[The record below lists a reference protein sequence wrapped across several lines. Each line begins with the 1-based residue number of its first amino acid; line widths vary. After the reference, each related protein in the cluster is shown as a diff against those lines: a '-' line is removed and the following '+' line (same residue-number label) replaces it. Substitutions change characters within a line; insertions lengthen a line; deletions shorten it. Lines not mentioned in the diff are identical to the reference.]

1 MVSLQFNLAMMT
13 NIEELVSDK
22 HLCMT
27 FNEFVEAIGRVA
39 AQLEVPHP
47 LEDDVSDDVE
57 LTAEQRDMYNKKPLQ
72 EKIEIL
78 LINVARNVLSKGQFK
93 QHLEILK
100 QFKKAKVH
108 PNHIETASL
117 RLQ

>member
-1 MVSLQFNLAMMT
+1 
-13 NIEELVSDK
+13 
-22 HLCMT
+22 
-27 FNEFVEAIGRVA
+27 
-39 AQLEVPHP
+39 
-47 LEDDVSDDVE
+47 VSDDVE

>member
-1 MVSLQFNLAMMT
+1 MS
-13 NIEELVSDK
+13 EE
-22 HLCMT
+22 
-27 FNEFVEAIGRVA
+27 VEI
-39 AQLEVPHP
+39 
-47 LEDDVSDDVE
+47 S
-57 LTAEQRDMYNKKPLQ
+57 AENRALYAKKPMK

-78 LINVARNVLSKGQFK
+78 LIHIAKNVLSKGQHK

-108 PNHIETASL
+108 PNHIEIGNL